1 MKHVAR
7 KERLNGRKNKPS
19 QSTKQYGSKLTGRSK
34 ITNGTHL
41 LPRVDG
47 RSIWAR
53 RLRDLITLHVNDYGG
68 EGNIS
73 EAQRSLI
80 RRAACLTTELEL
92 LEVQFATNG
101 GAKTWQLDKYG
112 RAANTLR
119 RLVQSLGLER
129 RAKEVNATYD
139 QFSED
144 VERLRETGFIDAL
157 NDDRDGAAP

>member
-1 MKHVAR
+1 MKYANR
-7 KERLNGRKNKPS
+7 NGKPERENKRT

-53 RLRDLITLHVNDYGG
+53 RLRDLIALHVADYGG

-119 RLVQSLGLER
+119 RLLQSLGLER
-129 RAKEVNATYD
+129 RAREVNASYD
-139 QFSED
+139 QVTED
-144 VERLRETGFIDAL
+144 VQRLRDAGFIDAL
-157 NDDRDGAAP
+157 GEPDGEGAAP